1 MAEERA
7 RKREDLLQATEAAL
21 AKLADHIAR
30 GTGPKGQD
38 KIASRAVGR
47 IEDRDK
53 LAKLFDISVAEDG
66 FSFAHNPARIAA
78 EARLDGFYVI
88 RTSVEDKALAAER
101 VVGAYKD
108 LAHVEHAFR
117 SLKTADLHLHHWL
130 APRVR
135 THVFLCML
143 ACHIEW
149 HMCER

>member
-1 MAEERA
+1 M
-7 RKREDLLQATEAAL
+7 
-21 AKLADHIAR
+21 AKLADQIAR